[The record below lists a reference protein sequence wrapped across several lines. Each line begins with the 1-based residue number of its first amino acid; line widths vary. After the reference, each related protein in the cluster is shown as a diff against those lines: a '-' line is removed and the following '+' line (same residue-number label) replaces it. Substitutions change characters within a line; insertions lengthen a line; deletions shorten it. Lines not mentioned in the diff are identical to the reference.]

1 MTFIALI
8 LTTIMAIW
16 FAIAH
21 EEQKLK
27 TDQYRRAALRLKK
40 ENEALKDDS
49 DMKELERLVTKCFG
63 K

>member
-1 MTFIALI
+1 MTYIALI

-16 FAIAH
+16 FAVAH

-40 ENEALKDDS
+40 ENEALKNDH

>member
-8 LTTIMAIW
+8 LTTIMAIF
-16 FAIAH
+16 FAITH

-27 TDQYRRAALRLKK
+27 TDQYRRLALRLKK
-40 ENEALKDDS
+40 ENEALKDDP

>member
-8 LTTIMAIW
+8 LTTIMAIF

-21 EEQKLK
+21 EEQKLE
-27 TDQYRRAALRLKK
+27 TDKYRRLALRLKK
-40 ENEALKDDS
+40 ENEALKDDP